1 MTSGRWN
8 TVNLDFLRP
17 LLHRTGSWVS
27 VYLDATRA
35 GENADHEVA
44 LRWRGLREGLTEQ
57 GADAATLDAVEDA
70 VQNHPTQ
77 PGRYGLAVFA
87 VNGDVAM
94 LRTLSAPPP
103 ADMAFLEPLP
113 HVMPLLEQQNAEVP
127 YVRVLADRT
136 GADLDA
142 LSVGGAPRHREV
154 AGSARFPLRKV
165 HVGGWSHRHY
175 LQAVEE
181 SWKRNAGDVAAAAA
195 DLAEAVG
202 AEVIVVGGDVRAV
215 QTLTGRLPKRWQD
228 RVVSTD
234 AGSRHAGADESAL
247 DDVTIQAVAECADRH
262 VREVLDR
269 YRAQLGD
276 GTAST
281 GLVDVVTRLQRGQV
295 DTVLLVDDQSS
306 TDTLWTAPDDP
317 TLVSVDDHV
326 LREAGVDHPEKVRAD
341 AALVRAIA
349 GTSADL
355 VLIEPEEAPVE
366 HGIGAVLRYA
376 DASSAAT

>member
-1 MTSGRWN
+1 
-8 TVNLDFLRP
+8 VKLDFLRP
-17 LLHRTGSWVS
+17 LFERPGSWVS

-44 LRWRGLREGLTEQ
+44 LRWRGLRESLTAR
-57 GADAATLDAVEDA
+57 GADPATLDAVESA
-70 VQNHPTQ
+70 VQEHPTQ

-87 VNGDVAM
+87 TNGDVTM
-94 LRTLSAPPP
+94 VQTLSAPPP
-103 ADMAFLEPLP
+103 ADVAYLEPLP
-113 HVMPLLEQQNAEVP
+113 QVMPLLEQRNVEVP

-154 AGSARFPLRKV
+154 SGSATFPIRKV

-175 LQAVEE
+175 LQAAEE

-195 DLAEAVG
+195 DLAETVG

-215 QTLTGRLPKRWQD
+215 QTLAGRLPKRWQD

-247 DDVTIQAVAECADRH
+247 DDVTIQAVAETADRH

-269 YRAQLGD
+269 YRAQRGD
-276 GTAST
+276 GTAGT
-281 GLVDVVTRLQRGQV
+281 GLADVVARLQRGQV
-295 DTVLLVDDQSS
+295 DTVLLVNDESS
-306 TDTLWTAPDDP
+306 TDTLWIAPDDP
-317 TLVSVDDHV
+317 ALVSVDDHV
-326 LREAGVDHPEKVRAD
+326 LREAGVDDPRRVRAD
-341 AALVRAIA
+341 AGLVRAVA
-349 GTSADL
+349 GTGADL
-355 VLIEPEEAPVE
+355 VLIEPGEAPVE

-376 DASSAAT
+376 DAASAAS

>member
-1 MTSGRWN
+1 MK
-8 TVNLDFLRP
+8 LDFLRP
-17 LLHRTGSWVS
+17 MFERPGSWVS

-35 GENADHEVA
+35 GENAGHEVA
-44 LRWRGLREGLTEQ
+44 LRWRGLREQLAAQ
-57 GADAATLDAVEDA
+57 GADSATLDAVERA
-70 VQNHPTQ
+70 VQDHPAET
-77 PGRYGLAVFA
+77 GRYGLAVFA
-87 VNGDVAM
+87 TGGDVAM
-94 LRTLSAPPP
+94 VQTLSAPPP
-103 ADMAFLEPLP
+103 ADVAYAEPLP
-113 HVMPLLEQQNAEVP
+113 HVLPLLEQRSGEVP

-142 LSVGGAPRHREV
+142 LSVGGAVRHREV
-154 AGSARFPLRKV
+154 TGSATFPIRKV
-165 HVGGWSHRHY
+165 QVGGWSHRHY

-195 DLAEAVG
+195 DLAETVG

-215 QTLTGRLPKRWQD
+215 QTLVGRLPKRWQD

-247 DDVTIQAVAECADRH
+247 DDVTIQAVAETADKH
-262 VREVLDR
+262 VREILDR
-269 YRAQLGD
+269 YQAQRGD

-306 TDTLWTAPDDP
+306 TDMLWIDPADP

-326 LREAGVDHPEKVRAD
+326 LREAGVTGPLKVRAD

-349 GTSADL
+349 GTGAEL
-355 VLIEPEEAPVE
+355 VLIAPGEAPVE

-376 DASSAAT
+376 DASTAAG